1 MKPETKEFGNW
12 AVVFWKK
19 GSKVLHIAQN
29 QGEPNTTN
37 YWMVGT
43 TTKQFDY
50 ESGWLPNKEWT
61 STIKGHFSKEK
72 AIQIAKENAM
82 KENKGLQEGRLDHIK
97 DKWQTELDKGVEPKI
112 LMDPWAVCEGM
123 KWLGKDGWIRVEE
136 VLIPTEYEEPYP
148 DFYMEIFDQHTCKI
162 SHDIYTINE
171 INSYVKET
179 KARLVNNGIKNL
191 TEAKLPRRYPNSW
204 DVDMSGIKNIIQNFF
219 EYDEP
224 KITVSFTNTNLN
236 RFIATIYDAD
246 FNKKLRLDVD
256 LDQHNGYSEVMI
268 STDAV
273 KDWYWS
279 SLSESELIEDLE
291 DLFMQVRDKFPE
303 VKV

>member
-1 MKPETKEFGNW
+1 M
-12 AVVFWKK
+12 KK
-19 GSKVLHIAQN
+19 G
-29 QGEPNTTN
+29 NT
-37 YWMVGT
+37 
-43 TTKQFDY
+43 F
-50 ESGWLPNKEWT
+50 E
-61 STIKGHFSKEK
+61 I
-72 AIQIAKENAM
+72 
-82 KENKGLQEGRLDHIK
+82 
-97 DKWQTELDKGVEPKI
+97 DK
-112 LMDPWAVCEGM
+112 
-123 KWLGKDGWIRVEE
+123 
-136 VLIPTEYEEPYP
+136 PT
-148 DFYMEIFDQHTCKI
+148 
-162 SHDIYTINE
+162 
-171 INSYVKET
+171 
-179 KARLVNNGIKNL
+179 L
-191 TEAKLPRRYPNSW
+191 TEAKLPRRYSNPW

-224 KITVSFTNTNLN
+224 EITVSFTNTNLN

-246 FNKKLRLDVD
+246 FNKKLKLDVD